1 MYLVQGYIIYYWQSL
16 SLNDFMCSESLFSEN
31 PVS

>member
-1 MYLVQGYIIYYWQSL
+1 MYLVQDYFIYYWQSL
-16 SLNDFMCSESLFSEN
+16 GLNDFMYSESLFSEN